1 MRQAG
6 RTLKPGWDP
15 TAQVRP
21 DTWPRGGAGPEEM
34 GVRRERRPQRWR
46 PATGVDRGQ
55 MEVWSDQRDSR
66 VFYY

>member
-34 GVRRERRPQRWR
+34 GVRRERRAPEVETSHR
-46 PATGVDRGQ
+46 RGQ
-55 MEVWSDQRDSR
+55 GTDGGLVRPKGLQG
-66 VFYY
+66 FL